1 MTVKTLTNQ
10 IKPINRRMKMKRST
24 IIYAMAALAL
34 TACSNDENLDNLN
47 GPVEI
52 RLTSGLEVQTRATH
66 GLDDKLKNGEKVH
79 VWVDDAKSSSE
90 LYLNNT
96 LTADN
101 NGTLTGGTTMYFP
114 ETGNAVDI
122 YAIHGNLTANADLT
136 DFWGTEQSHTVAENQ
151 KSDVNGY
158 AQSDLVYAKS
168 EDVARNGNPTTV
180 NLTFEHLLSKVE
192 VVLVQGEGSPSIA
205 NMEILNTQLEAKFT
219 PSKTENFAVKASEAS
234 NPSNPIV
241 IDTDLTSETD
251 AEGTD
256 ESKKKLNEAIIVPQA
271 LTAGTEFIRVT
282 TTAGGTLVYKIPD
295 GGKTFDK
302 GKKYRYTVTANL
314 TGLEVTA
321 TITPWTPETGDDNGV
336 AEME

>member
-1 MTVKTLTNQ
+1 
-10 IKPINRRMKMKRST
+10 MKRSV
-24 IIYAMAALAL
+24 IIYAIAALAL

-47 GPVEI
+47 SPVEL
-52 RLTSGLEVQTRATH
+52 RLTSDLEVQTRATH

-79 VWVDDAKSSSE
+79 VWVDDAGNSKE
-90 LYLNNT
+90 LYPNNT

-122 YAIHGNLTANADLT
+122 YAIHGNFAADAGFT
-136 DFWGTEQSHTVAENQ
+136 NFWATEQTHTVAQDQ
-151 KSDVNGY
+151 KGSGDGY
-158 AQSDLVYAKS
+158 AHSDLVYAKS
-168 EDVARNGNPTTV
+168 ANVARNGNPTTV

-205 NMEILNTQLEAKFT
+205 KVEILNTQLEAKFT
-219 PSKTENFAVKASEAS
+219 PSKTENFTITSSGALDQ
-234 NPSNPIV
+234 NPIV
-241 IDTDLTSETD
+241 IDTGLTSKTD

-256 ESKKKLNEAIIVPQA
+256 ESKKTLNEAIIVPQT
-271 LTAGTEFIRVT
+271 LTAGTEFIRIT
-282 TTAGGTLVYKIPD
+282 TTTGGVLVYKIPD

-314 TGLEVTA
+314 TELEVTA
-321 TITPWTPETGDDNGV
+321 TITPWTSETGDDNGV